1 MNKKE
6 IEVVLQRI
14 EKWYKSLY
22 EMVVYD
28 KITFEAEFGWTKDHV
43 PFNNKESLPY
53 KPIKEGEKRIVVSM
67 VLCDIC
73 IPKFNPFALTYNHI
87 TNKVFYNSF

>member
-28 KITFEAEFGWTKDHV
+28 KITFEAEFGWTKD
-43 PFNNKESLPY
+43 L
-53 KPIKEGEKRIVVSM
+53 
-67 VLCDIC
+67 
-73 IPKFNPFALTYNHI
+73 
-87 TNKVFYNSF
+87 